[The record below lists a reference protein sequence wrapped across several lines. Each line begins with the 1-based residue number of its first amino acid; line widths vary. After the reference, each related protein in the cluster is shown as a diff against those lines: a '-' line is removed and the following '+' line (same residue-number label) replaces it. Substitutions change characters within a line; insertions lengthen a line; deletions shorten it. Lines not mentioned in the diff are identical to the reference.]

1 MPTTQQQT
9 QPVGNELAL
18 TVLHSDGRETAHQ
31 CQSADEA
38 VNIIA
43 NAGTAV
49 AFKIG
54 SSPQWQPLAAPAAN
68 NTSQLFARAAAA
80 GFGQQSQQRRQEPL
94 GLPGG
99 VSPVR
104 NYGYAYE
111 QQRQQRRLQQQLA
124 INGGNRGQ
132 QPLGLPQ
139 MDFSD
144 YGATKSTEPVTAN
157 KQPGVQQPL
166 GLPKMEF

>member
-18 TVLHSDGRETAHQ
+18 TVLHSDGRETAQQ
-31 CQSADEA
+31 CQSADDA

-43 NAGTAV
+43 TAGDAV

-54 SSPQWQPLAAPAAN
+54 GNSRWQPLTAPAAN
-68 NTSQLFARAAAA
+68 GNSQLFDRAAAA
-80 GFGQQSQQRRQEPL
+80 GFGQQTQLRRQEPL
-94 GLPGG
+94 GLPGDTVVTG
-99 VSPVR
+99 NS
-104 NYGYAYE
+104 GYAAE
-111 QQRQQRRLQQQLA
+111 QARQQRRLETMLA
-124 INGGNRGQ
+124 ANGGNRGQ
-132 QPLGLPQ
+132 QPLGLPK

-144 YGATKSTEPVTAN
+144 YAEKKSAEPVTAN